1 MPSRSKRSST
11 APNVRS
17 NGSVLTHHDFWFGNT
32 LWTDERLSGIVDW
45 DEARIDDPAFDV
57 AYARGDVHFICG
69 GDAAARLRDRYEAR
83 RGELTDMAF
92 WDLVGIL
99 PAFRWLSDWVSG
111 YHEVDR
117 SDLTNELAQERLESF
132 VRSALRAL

>member
-1 MPSRSKRSST
+1 MRDEELARIAT
-11 APNVRS
+11 AIVRS
-17 NGSVLTHHDFWFGNT
+17 NGAVLTHHDFWFGNT
-32 LWTDERLSGIVDW
+32 LWTGQTLTGIVDW

-57 AYARGDVHFICG
+57 AYARGDVHFMFG
-69 GDAAARLRDRYEAR
+69 GDAAARLCDRYEAR
-83 RGELTDMAF
+83 RGELTDMPF

-117 SDLTNELAQERLESF
+117 SD
-132 VRSALRAL
+132 